1 MSEESKPIS
10 PLQLFAVSYL
20 YSEELKM
27 DEKEQNLD
35 SQRRITHH
43 SYSSFRKPIVV
54 TVREIATKIPPDA
67 VSHIP
72 RVQDILDELLEL
84 EQNQYLEVGF
94 GGIREEYTQFSIT
107 TDGIIL
113 VKNIFASLSIS
124 IEDKKEYDKAI
135 DQSKASKPSKEWL
148 KGLWGKLKDKAQDEI
163 ADEILSGVKIYGPQV
178 MSMVIS
184 LLNNTNH

>member
-72 RVQDILDELLEL
+72 RVQDILDELL
-84 EQNQYLEVGF
+84 
-94 GGIREEYTQFSIT
+94 
-107 TDGIIL
+107 
-113 VKNIFASLSIS
+113 
-124 IEDKKEYDKAI
+124 
-135 DQSKASKPSKEWL
+135 
-148 KGLWGKLKDKAQDEI
+148 
-163 ADEILSGVKIYGPQV
+163 
-178 MSMVIS
+178 
-184 LLNNTNH
+184 